1 MSSMAVERIPHPDV
15 SEIDLANL
23 LATMGDP
30 IRLEM
35 LRQLKEHGEMTCTQL
50 SDALDLPA
58 STASYH
64 MRLLREAGAVRTR
77 PNGTKRHMSL
87 RTAELESRFP
97 GLIGVLT
104 REPVSV

>member
-1 MSSMAVERIPHPDV
+1 MSPMPVERIPHPDV
-15 SEIDLANL
+15 GEIDLAHL

-35 LRQLKEHGEMTCTQL
+35 LRQLSEHGEMTCTQL

-87 RTAELESRFP
+87 RAADLESRFP
-97 GLIGVLT
+97 GLVAVLT
-104 REPVSV
+104 REPASA